1 MSQFVPQLFTW
12 QTLSCE
18 EKLVGLCESDRI
30 SHSLAHIIIMVKVV
44 TFYVRLVVT
53 AESDYIIDQ
62 LYDFFNYS
70 VKIMEMPVEI
80 NQRSKKD

>member
-18 EKLVGLCESDRI
+18 GKFVGLCESDRI
-30 SHSLAHIIIMVKVV
+30 SHSLAHIIIMVKIV
-44 TFYVRLVVT
+44 TFYVILVVT
-53 AESDYIIDQ
+53 AESDYITDQ
-62 LYDFFNYS
+62 LYAFFNYS

>member
-18 EKLVGLCESDRI
+18 EKLTNLCESDRI
-30 SHSLAHIIIMVKVV
+30 SHNLAHIIIMVKVV
-44 TFYVRLVVT
+44 TFYMILNVT
-53 AESDYIIDQ
+53 AESVYITDQ
-62 LYDFFNYS
+62 LYSLFNYS